1 MSRQEAAGRNEG
13 MKNTIGKIVRIA
25 ATGILFLLLFTGN
38 AFAVRERTLTASCPS
53 VNGEKVTARWKRGE
67 MTLFLPGCW
76 DLTKISLELEGSETI
91 LLGDDRTEV
100 PAGQESDLSGLNGQ
114 KIQVLDGGGEN
125 RGMLTI
131 MQGSDIPALLLR
143 VDGEK
148 LKKVNNSKENV
159 ITEGHAAYIEADGTV
174 TYDGTLEQLKGR
186 GNNSFRYNKKPYQI
200 KLGEKVSLSGM
211 GKGKTWVLLANW
223 VDVSLLRNQIA
234 LDMSREIGLKNA
246 VDCVQ
251 ADVWIN
257 GNYQGL
263 YLITEKIQI
272 GGDRID
278 IANLEKATEKVN
290 SEPFN
295 AGPIITEKSSAY
307 PLIRSYPDVKD
318 PEDIT
323 GGYILTIEK
332 KARMKDYV
340 LAGFRTKEELSIRI
354 KEPTYP
360 SRGQAEYLFAR
371 ITEMHK
377 ALLAKDGIEPETG
390 KSYEEYLDMTSF
402 AQRFLI
408 EEWTKNYDFIGGSQF
423 LYKDSDLNDPLIYAG
438 PSWDYDLCFG
448 NMNDRG
454 YPPTGKY
461 LTAYRR
467 NGNLYWLLYNHE
479 AFRQK
484 VGEIWEKTFRFAA
497 AVLLGENEAE
507 TAGGIRSLDEYA
519 ERIDASV
526 KMNYTR
532 WSVSRDATGPGS
544 GESFE
549 RAVAYLKKWIAER
562 TAWMDAEYMPSAEKA
577 E

>member
-1 MSRQEAAGRNEG
+1 MEN
-13 MKNTIGKIVRIA
+13 MLKKIIRIA
-25 ATGILFLLLFTGN
+25 VTGILFLLLFTGN

-53 VNGEKVTARWKRGE
+53 VSGEKVTARWKQGA

-76 DLTKISLELEGSETI
+76 DLTKISLELEGSEKI
-91 LLGDDRTEV
+91 LLGNDRLEV
-100 PAGQESDLSGLNGQ
+100 PAGKETDLSGLTGR
-114 KIQVLDGGGEN
+114 KIQVLDGGGES
-125 RGMLTI
+125 RGILTI
-131 MQGSDIPALLLR
+131 MQGSDIPALMLQ
-143 VDGEK
+143 VDGEA
-148 LKKVNNSKENV
+148 LKKVNRSKANV
-159 ITEGHAAYIEADGTV
+159 ITEGRAVYIEANGSV
-174 TYDGTLEQLKGR
+174 AYDGALEQLKGR
-186 GNNSFRYNKKPYQI
+186 GSNSFRYSKKPYQI

-211 GKGKTWVLLANW
+211 AKGKTWVLLANW
-223 VDVSLLRNQIA
+223 VDVSLLRNQIV

-246 VDCVQ
+246 VNCVQ

-272 GGDRID
+272 GGERID
-278 IANLEKATEKVN
+278 IANLEKATKKVN
-290 SEPFN
+290 DDPFN

-307 PLIRSYPDVKD
+307 PLIRSYPGVKD

-332 KARMKDYV
+332 KHRMKDYV

-360 SRGQAEYLFAR
+360 SRAQAEYLFAL

-377 ALLAKDGIEPETG
+377 ALLAKDGTEAGTG
-390 KSYEEYLDMTSF
+390 KSYEEYLDVNSF

-479 AFRQK
+479 GFRNK
-484 VGEIWEKTFRFAA
+484 VCEIWEKTFRPAA
-497 AVLLGENEAE
+497 AVLLGEKEAG
-507 TAGGIRSLDEYA
+507 TDGIIRSLDEYT
-519 ERIDASV
+519 ERIGASV
-526 KMNYTR
+526 QMNYNR
-532 WSVSRDATGPGS
+532 WSISRDATGSGS
-544 GESFE
+544 GGSFE

-562 TAWMDAEYMPSAEKA
+562 TMWMDQEYTSSAETA